1 MEYIQITFVTAD
13 TEIKEV
19 LIARLGEV
27 DYYAFEETDDALHA
41 FILPQDYN
49 EAILT
54 EIAATYH
61 LSPSV
66 NTIKQQNWNA
76 IWEADFQPIIVDDFC
91 TIRAHFHDMPITTL
105 HEIVITPKMSFG
117 TGHHAT
123 TLQMI
128 KAMRNINWNDV
139 NVLDFGTGTGIL
151 AILANMKGAKKV
163 IAIDNDEWSYENA
176 IENVERNNC
185 NNVTVNI
192 GSIEDVSHDQFD
204 VILANINKNI
214 LLQYALIL
222 VDKMKAGGTLLISG
236 IIEEDRS
243 DMIQAYEQAG
253 LHLVDETELS
263 NWLMLKFSK

>member
-1 MEYIQITFVTAD
+1 MEYIQITFITAD
-13 TEIKEV
+13 TEIKEA
-19 LIARLGEV
+19 LIARLGEA

-54 EIAATYH
+54 EIASTYQ
-61 LSPSV
+61 LIPSV
-66 NTIKQQNWNA
+66 NTVQQQNWNA

-91 TIRAHFHDMPITTL
+91 TIRAHFHDIPITTQY
-105 HEIVITPKMSFG
+105 EIVITPKMSFG

-128 KAMRNINWNDV
+128 QAMKSINWNNVD
-139 NVLDFGTGTGIL
+139 VLDFGTGTGIL
-151 AILANMKGAKKV
+151 AILANMKGANNV

-176 IENVERNNC
+176 LENVERNHC
-185 NNVTVNI
+185 NNIMVKI
-192 GSIEDVSHDQFD
+192 GSIEDISQDQFD

-222 VDKMKAGGTLLISG
+222 VDKMKAGGILLISG
-236 IIEEDRS
+236 IIKEDRI

-253 LHLVDETELS
+253 LHLVDETELN